1 MITSVTISCVLHALD
16 SRLCSGCFQYY
27 AVHTIQYT
35 SIAAYRQCALYAVQC
50 IVLCAHCSAPHFH
63 ATASCSLLAHC
74 RQIELTGVDLKLNT
88 RVSAEELLSKDSA
101 HSFDQVVLATGVLP
115 RQVSFPGSDHP
126 KVVTYVDVL
135 RRNVSEN
142 YTCHMFL

>member
-1 MITSVTISCVLHALD
+1 M
-16 SRLCSGCFQYY
+16 
-27 AVHTIQYT
+27 
-35 SIAAYRQCALYAVQC
+35 
-50 IVLCAHCSAPHFH
+50 
-63 ATASCSLLAHC
+63 LAHC

-88 RVSAEELLSKDSA
+88 RVSAEELLSKDST

-135 RRNVSEN
+135 RRNVSER
-142 YTCHMFL
+142 YTT